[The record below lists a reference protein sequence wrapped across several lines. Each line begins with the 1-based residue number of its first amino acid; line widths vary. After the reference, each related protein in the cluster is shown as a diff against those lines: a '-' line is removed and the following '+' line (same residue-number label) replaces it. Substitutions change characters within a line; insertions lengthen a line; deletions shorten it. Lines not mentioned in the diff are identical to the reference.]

1 VSGALAS
8 ADAQR
13 IIDVALLAAFT
24 GQHHRTGYFAPV
36 GESFACQQ
44 QRNSRKATATDRK
57 HMSVLLARLVFL
69 GGCAD
74 HWLAADLRDHE
85 CRAVVAVGRLR

>member
-1 VSGALAS
+1 LVTSPLLASLESVVLCRSPISVVSGALAS

-44 QRNSRKATATDRK
+44 
-57 HMSVLLARLVFL
+57 
-69 GGCAD
+69 
-74 HWLAADLRDHE
+74 
-85 CRAVVAVGRLR
+85 